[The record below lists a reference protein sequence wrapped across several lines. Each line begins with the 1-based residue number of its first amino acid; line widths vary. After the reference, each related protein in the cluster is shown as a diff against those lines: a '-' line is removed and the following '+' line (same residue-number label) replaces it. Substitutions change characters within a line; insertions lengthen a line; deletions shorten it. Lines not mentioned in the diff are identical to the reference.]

1 MGARAGDH
9 LLFIGFLS
17 LSLKNPCVE
26 GCAVLLSQVSQ
37 SDKVKT
43 ENVSGGDWLGRKEA
57 FRGRQRDS
65 KISKPDSALSFAF
78 LKTMCCML
86 SKVKFYNV

>member
-1 MGARAGDH
+1 M
-9 LLFIGFLS
+9 
-17 LSLKNPCVE
+17 
-26 GCAVLLSQVSQ
+26 
-37 SDKVKT
+37 
-43 ENVSGGDWLGRKEA
+43 GRKEA

-86 SKVKFYNV
+86 SKVKVYNV

>member
-1 MGARAGDH
+1 MVG
-9 LLFIGFLS
+9 
-17 LSLKNPCVE
+17 KE
-26 GCAVLLSQVSQ
+26 GGLQ
-37 SDKVKT
+37 
-43 ENVSGGDWLGRKEA
+43 
-57 FRGRQRDS
+57 GRQRDS